1 MSVEKKVNDAHSY
14 RHFWSGRSSNVKH
27 AVEYYINSNQ
37 KVSKVDAAKKFDV
50 SEHSVGRNVRL
61 LEDQGFLGIVDK
73 KWVWVRDVCEFMSL
87 ANAKIGEKMRFIA
100 LVNLRN
106 NTLVQCEINACDI
119 KKAAAEIRQ
128 KYSNHH
134 GFEIK
139 AHN

>member
-1 MSVEKKVNDAHSY
+1 MNKEEIELEI
-14 RHFWSGRSSNVKH
+14 RRL
-27 AVEYYINSNQ
+27 EYYIKSNQ
-37 KVSKVDAAKKFDV
+37 KVSMVDAAKKFDV
-50 SEHSVGRNVRL
+50 SAHSVGRNVRL

-73 KWVWVRDVCEFMSL
+73 EWVWVRDVCEFMSL
-87 ANAKIGEKMRFIA
+87 ASEKMSFIA

-106 NTLVQCEINACDI
+106 NALVQCEINACDI